1 MGIKTLNF
9 DFSEDQR
16 LMITSVRKLVQE
28 KFKPDAHKYM
38 DGEFPFDNIKKLAEI
53 GVLGIAVPK
62 DFGGMELPVLD
73 TALVLE
79 EIAKGCYITAMATL
93 GEVGVQTRIIA
104 TFASQPIKERI
115 LPSVATGECIL
126 SICMT
131 EPHAGTD
138 VAAYKTNTVQ
148 EGDSLRVTGVKTY
161 ISRAQEAGYFVVFTR
176 VDGRPGKEGIG
187 CVLIERETPGLNIT
201 GKFHTMGGEYLY
213 DVQFD
218 NCRIP
223 TENLIIEENGF
234 KELLSAF
241 NTQRCLNPSISLG
254 LAEAALDD
262 SISYMKER
270 EAFGRPIGDFQG
282 MRWKIADMY
291 RDIEAARSLLYRAC
305 LSADPFPDATL
316 AATAKIFCNEMS
328 VRVTSEAVQI
338 HGGFGYTDDCSASRY
353 YRAARYGSIGGG
365 TTETLKNL
373 IGRKLMSTSGP
384 VFDAMM

>member
-1 MGIKTLNF
+1 MNF

-53 GVLGIAVPK
+53 GVLGMAVPK

>member
-1 MGIKTLNF
+1 LNF

-53 GVLGIAVPK
+53 GVLGMAVPK

-161 ISRAQEAGYFVVFTR
+161 ISRAQETGYFVVFTR

>member
-1 MGIKTLNF
+1 LNF

-282 MRWKIADMY
+282 MR
-291 RDIEAARSLLYRAC
+291 
-305 LSADPFPDATL
+305 
-316 AATAKIFCNEMS
+316 
-328 VRVTSEAVQI
+328 
-338 HGGFGYTDDCSASRY
+338 
-353 YRAARYGSIGGG
+353 
-365 TTETLKNL
+365 
-373 IGRKLMSTSGP
+373 
-384 VFDAMM
+384 